1 MSDPSPT
8 SPASADRTAPDA
20 DHRAGHDPVPVL
32 EVTVADFDDFF
43 TAEYARL
50 VTVLTA
56 LTGHRVVAEDL
67 AQEAMVRAHQRWDR
81 IARYDKPAA
90 WLRRVAIN
98 LAHNSRARRRSEQRA
113 LQRLAGERPAWEV
126 QLGADD
132 GGDEFWAA
140 VRRLP
145 ARQAAAVALYYLED
159 RPVAEVAT
167 ILDCAEGTAKALL
180 HKGRTNLA
188 RTLHLQ
194 EDAP

>member
-1 MSDPSPT
+1 M
-8 SPASADRTAPDA
+8 A
-20 DHRAGHDPVPVL
+20 
-32 EVTVADFDDFF
+32 
-43 TAEYARL
+43 AR
-50 VTVLTA
+50 
-56 LTGHRVVAEDL
+56 
-67 AQEAMVRAHQRWDR
+67 
-81 IARYDKPAA
+81 KPAA

-98 LAHNSRARRRSEQRA
+98 LAHNNRARKRSEQRA
-113 LQRLAGERPAWEV
+113 LQRLAGERPVWEV

-145 ARQAAAVALYYLED
+145 ARQAAAVTLYYLED

-188 RTLHLQ
+188 RTLHLH

>member
-1 MSDPSPT
+1 MSDLSPT
-8 SPASADRTAPDA
+8 SPAPAAPIA
-20 DHRAGHDPVPVL
+20 PGTDPHTGPVL

-113 LQRLAGERPAWEV
+113 LRRLAGERPVWEV

-145 ARQAAAVALYYLED
+145 ARQAAAVTLYYLED